1 MRAYGLRHLCLTRVF
16 LMAARFRCGSQGGLC
31 PELTGVAGI
40 MSEQQGKS
48 AAIDDLPVD
57 ELVAYG
63 RTLGMHLN
71 ANAGRGELLRLVRE
85 RQALLAEL
93 EHEALLDI
101 VVWARRPVRQSAGKE
116 ELAKE
121 IASVKRVDF
130 QGLSDRGLVALAR
143 LRGVPVSPKQPR
155 KELEKAVRASEPFW
169 DKITRKRRRLIGS
182 LISHLLDDAEPESK
196 EAYRFLPEE
205 SGHTSLKER
214 IAEQGVVS
222 GLARTIR
229 GVADDYVRQKMDEIE
244 ARIDRKLDEIDRRLA
259 EWRDREIAN
268 RLKIIKITLVASILV
283 ALMSYGYTLLKS
295 NIKPVP
301 AGVEGIPVSAPAGGA
316 LTRPAEAD

>member
-1 MRAYGLRHLCLTRVF
+1 MG
-16 LMAARFRCGSQGGLC
+16 
-31 PELTGVAGI
+31 
-40 MSEQQGKS
+40 EQPGKS
-48 AAIDDLPVD
+48 AAIEDLPVD

-63 RTLGMHLN
+63 RTLGLHLD
-71 ANAGRGELLRLVRE
+71 ANAERSELLRLVRE

-93 EHEALLDI
+93 EHEALLD
-101 VVWARRPVRQSAGKE
+101 VVIWARRPVRKSAGKE

-130 QGLSDRGLVALAR
+130 AGLSDRGLVALAR

-155 KELEKAVRASEPFW
+155 KEIERALRANEPFW
-169 DKITRKRRRLIGS
+169 DKITRKRRRLMGS
-182 LISHLLDDAEPESK
+182 LISHLLDEAEPESK

-205 SGHTSLKER
+205 GGYTSLKER
-214 IAEQGVVS
+214 IAEQGVVG

-295 NIKPVP
+295 NVKAVP
-301 AGVEGIPVSAPAGGA
+301 AGVQGVPATAPAGGTS
-316 LTRPAEAD
+316 TRPAEAD